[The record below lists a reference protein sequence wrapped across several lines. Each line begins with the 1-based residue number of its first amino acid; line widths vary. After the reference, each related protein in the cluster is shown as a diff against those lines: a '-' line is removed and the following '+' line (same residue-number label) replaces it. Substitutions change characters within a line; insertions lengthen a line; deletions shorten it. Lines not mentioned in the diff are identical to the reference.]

1 MTDNWDP
8 SIPSHKEVA
17 HGIEIGNGI
26 PEMRPIRMVREALVN
41 VGFEIEHEDDLADC
55 VTCHGTG
62 MNTVNPETELKSD
75 AMSTYLTCLV
85 DVEWHASDQ
94 AVTFLIQVASFH
106 PYYTSYSAG
115 RHALRVLPRSM

>member
-1 MTDNWDP
+1 
-8 SIPSHKEVA
+8 
-17 HGIEIGNGI
+17 
-26 PEMRPIRMVREALVN
+26 
-41 VGFEIEHEDDLADC
+41 
-55 VTCHGTG
+55 